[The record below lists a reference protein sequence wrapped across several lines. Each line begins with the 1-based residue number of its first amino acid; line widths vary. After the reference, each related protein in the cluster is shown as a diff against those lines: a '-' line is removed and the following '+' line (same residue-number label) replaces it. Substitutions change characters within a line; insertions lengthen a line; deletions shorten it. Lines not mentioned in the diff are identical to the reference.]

1 MKTRWLAFSVAVGLL
16 AAFSGTALA
25 APHYSEWGTPVSLGC
40 GVINT
45 AYNDF
50 GPGVSKDGLSLYF
63 GSDRAAPGQPPD
75 IYVSQRPSVDAPWGT
90 PVLVPNVNY
99 VSPENVPA
107 TENVVSLSRDG
118 HWMFFNSNRPDGLGD
133 IDIWASYRAH
143 IHDDFDWQ
151 TPVNLGPGVN
161 SDLFEAGASYFEN
174 DGGTPQLFFG
184 RGQSSSLQFT
194 TTKIMVSEQLPDG
207 TFGNAHE
214 VTELNLPGTGSQRPS
229 IRFDGLEIFF
239 YANNRSGGVGGSDI
253 WVAER
258 TSVDAAWD
266 EPTNLGSVVNT
277 PGAEFQPHISANGL
291 ALYFATNR
299 TDGAC
304 GGWDIY
310 VTTRLRVRGGD

>member
-1 MKTRWLAFSVAVGLL
+1 MSRRGLAYAAAVGLF
-16 AAFSGTALA
+16 AAFPETALA
-25 APHYSEWGTPVSLGC
+25 APNHSEWGTPVSLGC
-40 GVINT
+40 GVVNT

-63 GSDRAAPGQPPD
+63 GSDRAAPGKPLD

-90 PVLVPNVNY
+90 PVLVPNVNT
-99 VSPENVPA
+99 A
-107 TENVVSLSRDG
+107 FAENVVSLSRDG

-133 IDIWASYRAH
+133 LDIWASYRAH

-151 TPVNLGPGVN
+151 APVNLGPGVN
-161 SDLFEAGASYFEN
+161 SELFEAGASYFEN
-174 DGGTPQLFFG
+174 DGGMPQLFFG

-214 VTELNLPGTGSQRPS
+214 VTELNLPGNGSQRPS

-239 YANNRSGGVGGSDI
+239 YANNRPGGFGGSDI

-258 TSVDAAWD
+258 TSIDAAWD

-277 PGAEFQPHISANGL
+277 DLAEFQPHISADGL

-304 GGWDIY
+304 GGWDVY
-310 VTTRLRVRGGD
+310 VTTRLRVQGRD